1 MFHPRLCC
9 SLLAF
14 LPIALFAQGETIATA
29 RLHSLHTA
37 HEGPA
42 FLSSQDSLDFALF
55 QERCALAADTSGVA
69 FDRSAYRLVWHEQNH
84 HGFWIITRG
93 SGQTLKEFH
102 ATGLAPRFPFES
114 PHEPFGQRCTIV
126 VRDPPMGSIQRD
138 VWYFEAP

>member
-1 MFHPRLCC
+1 MFHPRLLW
-9 SLLAF
+9 SFLVF
-14 LPIALFAQGETIATA
+14 LPMALFAQGETIATA
-29 RLHSLHTA
+29 RLHSLHPT
-37 HEGPA
+37 HRGPA
-42 FLSSQDSLDFALF
+42 YLSAQDSLDFARF
-55 QERCALAADTSGVA
+55 QERCARAADTSGVA

-114 PHEPFGQRCTIV
+114 PQESYGPRCTRV

-138 VWYFEAP
+138 VWYFEAR